1 MTNKEKAITF
11 INSFTTGNTEILQN
25 ILTEDFIQHNLT
37 YGTGKKAFIGLLEHL
52 EKTTVENI
60 RAYEDGDFVFLHSVY
75 NFSKIGKY
83 VAFDI
88 FRFENGKIVEHW
100 DNLIALTEPN
110 ISGHTQIDGTV
121 EIKDID
127 KTKDNKALITKFAA
141 DILKDGKM
149 SEVTSYFDGDNCIEH
164 NPNHGD
170 GLSGL
175 GAYFEELAKSG
186 IQMIYNKTHMVLG
199 EGDFVLAVSEGT
211 FDGVPTSFYDLF
223 RIENNKIAEHWDVVE
238 TIIPETERRN
248 SNGKF

>member
-1 MTNKEKAITF
+1 MTNKEKAITI
-11 INSFTTGNTEILQN
+11 INSFTTGNVKILQS
-25 ILTEDFIQHNLT
+25 ILTEDFIQHNPA
-37 YGTGKKAFIGLLEHL
+37 YGTGRDAFTSLVEHL
-52 EKTTVENI
+52 GKTTVENI
-60 RAYEDGDFVFLHSVY
+60 RAYEDGEFVFLHSVY
-75 NFSKIGKY
+75 NFAESGKH

-88 FRFENGKIVEHW
+88 FRFENGKIAEHW
-100 DNLIALTEPN
+100 DNLAVLTEPN
-110 ISGHTQIDGTV
+110 ISGHTQIDGTT

-127 KTKDNKALITKFAA
+127 KTKDNKALITKFSA

-149 SEVTSYFDGDNCIEH
+149 NEVANYFDGDNCIEH

-199 EGDFVLAVSEGT
+199 EGNFVLAVSEGT
-211 FDGVPTSFYDLF
+211 FGGVPTSYYDLF

-238 TIIPETERRN
+238 TIIPETERQN

>member
-1 MTNKEKAITF
+1 MTNKEKAIAF
-11 INSFTTGNTEILQN
+11 IDSFTTGNAEGLQN
-25 ILTEDFIQHNLT
+25 ILKENFIQHNLT
-37 YGTGKKAFIGLLEHL
+37 YGTGRNALIGLLEHL
-52 EKTTVENI
+52 GKTTVENI
-60 RAYEDGDFVFLHSVY
+60 RAYEDGEFVFLHSIY
-75 NFSKIGKY
+75 NFAKIGKY

-88 FRFENGKIVEHW
+88 FRFENGEIAEHW
-100 DNLIALTEPN
+100 DNLAVLTEPN
-110 ISGHTQIDGTV
+110 ISGHTQIDGST

-127 KTKDNKALITKFAA
+127 KTKENKALISKFAV

-149 SEVTSYFDGDNCIEH
+149 SEVANYFDGDNCIEH

-199 EGDFVLAVSEGT
+199 EGNFVLAVSDGM
-211 FDGVPTSFYDLF
+211 FDDVPTSYYDLF
-223 RIENNKIAEHWDVVE
+223 RIENGKIAEHWDVVE
-238 TIIPETERRN
+238 TIIPETGRKN